1 MHFLSDAEA
10 GNPILAATLNVIH
23 GRRTPLD
30 LVEVTTKRKKFY
42 SFLSIGWGLL
52 ADMDIE
58 SEGLRFMGGFRF
70 TVYGLIR
77 TFGED

>member
-1 MHFLSDAEA
+1 M
-10 GNPILAATLNVIH
+10 GNPILASTLNVIR

-30 LVEVTTKRKKFY
+30 LVKVTTRSNTFY

-58 SEGLRFMGGFRF
+58 SERLRFMGGFRF
-70 TVYGLIR
+70 TVYGIIR
-77 TFGED
+77 TCGESGPSL